1 MKILVTNDDG
11 IDAPGLQVLARELQ
25 KVDRVIVVAPEQ
37 EQSGVGTSISL
48 RQPIKV
54 KKLKPWKEG
63 IEAYSVGGTPSDSV
77 IIATQSLFPG
87 EIGLVVSGINRG
99 ANMGYDVCVSGT
111 VGAALQ
117 GYLHGIT
124 SMAISIDAYENLNF
138 DIAAKLA
145 SLLAANIMSGGL
157 AQKALLNINL
167 PDLPLSEIAGID
179 ITRLSKQS
187 YCDRVEKELS
197 DTEEHYRIRRNNKN
211 DLHYR
216 NPDDDWCALRQ
227 NRISITP
234 LPDSSA
240 GNSAQHCLK
249 DLALAMYS
257 ELHKT
262 RLKPLLF
269 HQG

>member
-11 IDAPGLQVLARELQ
+11 IDAPGLKVLARELQ
-25 KVDRVIVVAPEQ
+25 KVERVIVVAPEQ

-48 RQPIKV
+48 HQPIKV
-54 KKLKPWKEG
+54 KKLKSWKER

-77 IIATQSLFPG
+77 LIATQSLFPG

-138 DIAAKLA
+138 DVAAKLA
-145 SLLAANIMSGGL
+145 SLLAANIKSGRL
-157 AQKALLNINL
+157 AQKTLLNINL

-216 NPDDDWCALRQ
+216 NLDDDCCALRQ
-227 NRISITP
+227 NRISITA
-234 LPDSSA
+234 LPDSFV
-240 GNSAQHCLK
+240 GNSSQHCLK
-249 DLALAMYS
+249 DLAPAMYS

-262 RLKPLLF
+262 QSKPLLF